1 MYRHVDLSKVFR
13 LTEIY
18 TAFEAQYFPNYST
31 VGETHDFWEIVI
43 VLDGEIGVAAG
54 SKVINLKSGE
64 AILHEPLEFHRLWS
78 EKNSYPKIVILSFNC
93 ENMPKLQ
100 SRLFKVS
107 ANNLQ
112 NASELINL
120 ILKSFV
126 RGRFCVHQI
135 KNENSVE
142 YEFTVKKAEM
152 LLLEI
157 LSGNVI
163 KIDADMSLSAK
174 NYSNIIKV
182 LKNNVHNHLSIPQIA
197 ELCNMSEV
205 NLKKT
210 FSRYAGIGIKKYY
223 NMLIMNEAIVM
234 LKNGASIAETAY
246 ALNFND
252 CSYFSTAF
260 KRITG
265 IPPSNYKGY

>member
-1 MYRHVDLSKVFR
+1 MYRHVDLNNVFR
-13 LTEIY
+13 LTELY
-18 TAFEAQYFPNYST
+18 TAFKAQYFPNYST

-43 VLDGEIGVAAG
+43 VLDGEIGITAG
-54 SKVINLKSGE
+54 SKVLTLKAGE

-78 EKNSYPKIVILSFNC
+78 EKNSSPSIVILSFNC

-100 SRLFKVS
+100 SRLFKIS
-107 ANNLQ
+107 DDTQYKAC
-112 NASELINL
+112 ELIEL
-120 ILKSFV
+120 ISKSFT
-126 RGRFCVHQI
+126 RGRFCVHEI
-135 KNENSVE
+135 KNINSVE

-157 LSGNVI
+157 VSGNVI
-163 KIDADMSLSAK
+163 KITPDNTLSAK

-182 LKNNVHNHLSIPQIA
+182 LKNNVHNHLDIPQIA

-210 FSRYAGIGIKKYY
+210 FSRYAGIGVKKYY

-234 LKNGASIAETAY
+234 LKQGASISETAD
-246 ALNFND
+246 ALSFND

-265 IPPSNYKGY
+265 ISPSNYKKY